1 MLRWDLKPASN
12 TSFLLVVIVLVLVF
26 YISISISIISSSS
39 SSSSGGG
46 GSSSSR
52 SSVVLRISSF
62 IDVSLNCGLPQAG
75 ATQINGG
82 Y

>member
-39 SSSSGGG
+39 SSGG